1 MDQLSPRTIWYT
13 EQITPELIQASGV
26 REVIY
31 EGFTKY
37 QKVQILD
44 TGSFGRI
51 LVLDGKTQSSES
63 DEWVYHEALVPPA
76 MLAHPNPKKV
86 LVAGGGEGS
95 TIKEVLRHHS
105 VEELTMVDLDA
116 EVVNLCKQY
125 LPNHHLGSFEDKRL
139 KLLHED
145 ALLYLQGR
153 TDPFDVIIIDIPDP
167 LEGGPAYLLYTVE
180 FYKLILSNL
189 SPGGIMVAQSGAA
202 SPTNYMDVFTSI
214 SKTMRQ
220 VFAHTSEYRVF
231 VPSFGTMW
239 GFIACG
245 REDALVVK
253 DMDRDVIDREIEK
266 RISSPLRYYDGI
278 AHSGMFNLPKYI
290 RSGISSESRIITND
304 NPVFVI

>member
-1 MDQLSPRTIWYT
+1 MDQFSPRTIWYV
-13 EQITPELIQASGV
+13 EHITSELIQASGI

-37 QKVQILD
+37 QKIQILD

-51 LVLDGKTQSSES
+51 LVLDGKTQSSEA
-63 DEWVYHEALVPPA
+63 DEWVYHEALVHPA
-76 MLAHPNPKKV
+76 MLAHPNPTKV

-105 VEELTMVDLDA
+105 VEEVVMVDLDA
-116 EVVNLCKQY
+116 EVVELCKQY
-125 LPNHHLGSFEDKRL
+125 LPKHHSGAFTDNRVQ
-139 KLLHED
+139 LLHED
-145 ALLYLQGR
+145 ALLYLQER
-153 TDPFDVIIIDIPDP
+153 KDPFDVIIIDIPDP

-180 FYKLILSNL
+180 FYKLIQSHL

-202 SPTNYMDVFTSI
+202 SPTNYKDVFTSI
-214 SKTMRQ
+214 SKTMSQ

-245 REDALVVK
+245 GEDATNVK
-253 DMDRDVIDREIEK
+253 GMEQDDIDRGIEQ
-266 RISSPLRYYDGI
+266 RLSSSLRYYDGI
-278 AHSGMFNLPKYI
+278 AHAGMFNLPKYI
-290 RSGISSESRIITND
+290 RSGINSEARIITND
-304 NPVFVI
+304 NPIFVI